1 MADAGYITVF
11 DQEHVKIYDANNT
24 QITATRAAVINGWR
38 DSSTGMWRVALLPT
52 VSNVN
57 TDTAL
62 LNRPPTEFLP
72 DRPLPTEAIHNVYEL
87 KTQPELIRYL
97 HAAAGHP
104 TKDYWIKAIKNKQYA
119 SWPGLTTDAVRK
131 YFPES
136 EETHKGHGRK
146 TRSGLRSTKK
156 ATQQELEEDDFT
168 GPRPTLKSGEVHVRI
183 TKVLEE
189 ATGKLSTDQT
199 GRFPKK
205 SQRGYE
211 YIMTLYEYDSNAILV
226 EPMKNRTSGEMLRAY
241 IKLIG
246 RLVQAGITPKHHILD
261 NECSAEFKAQ
271 IKLFK
276 MTYQL
281 VPPHDH
287 RRNAA
292 EKAIQIFKDHFVAI
306 LCGTDTSFPLYL
318 WCRILPQA
326 EHTLN
331 MLRPARM
338 TPTISAYAYL
348 WGQHDYNVNPL
359 APLGTKVQAHVTP
372 SKRETWAA
380 HTATGYYIGNAW
392 ESYRCHSIYISDTR
406 SIRIC
411 ETVFFKHKYITM
423 PSFTPADALI

>member
-156 ATQQELEEDDFT
+156 ATQQVLEEDDFT

-261 NECSAEFKAQ
+261 NECSAEFKAK

-281 VPPHDH
+281 IPPHNH
-287 RRNAA
+287 
-292 EKAIQIFKDHFVAI
+292 
-306 LCGTDTSFPLYL
+306 
-318 WCRILPQA
+318 
-326 EHTLN
+326 
-331 MLRPARM
+331 
-338 TPTISAYAYL
+338 
-348 WGQHDYNVNPL
+348 
-359 APLGTKVQAHVTP
+359 
-372 SKRETWAA
+372 
-380 HTATGYYIGNAW
+380 
-392 ESYRCHSIYISDTR
+392 
-406 SIRIC
+406 
-411 ETVFFKHKYITM
+411 
-423 PSFTPADALI
+423 